1 MPENIIE
8 AFDALGK
15 EIRALKK
22 ELEYKVWEIN
32 ALKEKNDE
40 LRGRAE
46 NLEQDLKAA
55 YVQLD
60 KYTQLKPDKE
70 RGYENG

>member
-8 AFDALGK
+8 TFDALGK

-22 ELEYKVWEIN
+22 ELEYKVWEID
-32 ALKEKNDE
+32 ALKAKNDE

-46 NLEQDLKAA
+46 NFEQELKAA
-55 YVQLD
+55 YAQLD
-60 KYTQLKPDKE
+60 KYTKLNPCKE
-70 RGYENG
+70 RGCENA